1 MISEYN
7 RTNPF
12 LHVLQ
17 EKEKQ
22 LELKSASTIRQ
33 LLFCGGLALIT
44 IALMITSDVVTSK
57 FNPISY
63 ILLFVPAAA
72 GIFHVRLAIR
82 SNRKAEL
89 NEMMLS
95 DKFENINLNNEK
107 LFTES
112 LVVSH
117 AIGRI
122 EETYSMLSV
131 FNILYLCY
139 IVLFIIRI
147 AVAIQ

>member
-22 LELKSASTIRQ
+22 LEIRSANAIRQ
-33 LLFCGGLALIT
+33 LIFCIGLAAITIVLSVIADIITTRFSLIT
-44 IALMITSDVVTSK
+44 
-57 FNPISY
+57 Y
-63 ILLFVPAAA
+63 ILLFVPAMA
-72 GIFHVRLAIR
+72 GIFYVRIVVR
-82 SNRKAEL
+82 SNKKAEV
-89 NEMMLS
+89 NEIMLS

-107 LFTES
+107 LFMES
-112 LVVSH
+112 LAVSY

-122 EETYSMLSV
+122 DETYSMLSV
-131 FNILYLCY
+131 FNIVYLCY
-139 IVLFIIRI
+139 IVQYMIRI
-147 AVAIQ
+147 ATAIW